1 MALADRLADTA
12 FRLIT
17 KHGRAI
23 SIRTKTK
30 TADPARPWKITG
42 TSTSDQPTVGAFF
55 ENAMSD
61 LEIALAQVLGA
72 PEGARSNL
80 SMQGTRCLIPA
91 RDLASAITS
100 DDTIVDGTRTW
111 EIVDVEVLQPG
122 STPIMYICV
131 LGR

>member
-1 MALADRLADTA
+1 MALADRLADIA

-23 SIRTKTK
+23 EISGKVKTS
-30 TADPARPWKITG
+30 DPSEPWKLVTT
-42 TSTSDQPTVGAFF
+42 TSTCELTVGAFF
-55 ENAMSD
+55 ENVMSD

-80 SMQGTRCLIPA
+80 SIQGTRCLIPA
-91 RDLASAITS
+91 RDLTSTITS
-100 DDTIVDGTRTW
+100 DNTIIDGTRTW
-111 EIVDVEVLQPG
+111 EIVDVELIQPG
-122 STPIMYICV
+122 PTPVMYICI